1 MKIFLC
7 ENDPYRA
14 KLMHDILAVYNYK
27 IVTIGNQG
35 DFFKKA
41 ENQKPAIIVINE
53 MFAQETGN
61 EMLNSLRNNPQT
73 ANIPVIFI
81 RNDQP
86 VQNQLNQY
94 QFDSLTEIVQEP
106 IKIKNLRH
114 YIDRWTTFR
123 SLYIKH

>member
-14 KLMHDILAVYNYK
+14 KLMQDILSVYKYK

-41 ENQKPAIIVINE
+41 HNNKPAIIVINE
-53 MFAQETGN
+53 NFARQSGN
-61 EMLNSLRNNPQT
+61 DMLNLLRKDPQT
-73 ANIPVIFI
+73 ANIPVIYI
-81 RNDQP
+81 SDDSP
-86 VQNQLNQY
+86 VEQQLNQY
-94 QFDSLTEIVQEP
+94 QFDGLTEIVHEP

>member
-14 KLMHDILAVYNYK
+14 KLMQDILAVYNYK
-27 IVTIGNQG
+27 VVTVGNQG
-35 DFFKKA
+35 DFFQKA
-41 ENQKPAIIVINE
+41 QNQKPAIIVINE
-53 MFAQETGN
+53 MFAQHSGN
-61 EMLNSLRNNPQT
+61 EMLSSLRKDPKT

-81 RNDQP
+81 SNDKP
-86 VQNQLNQY
+86 IETQLNQY
-94 QFDSLTEIVQEP
+94 RFDSLTEFVQEP

-123 SLYIKH
+123 SLYIEH